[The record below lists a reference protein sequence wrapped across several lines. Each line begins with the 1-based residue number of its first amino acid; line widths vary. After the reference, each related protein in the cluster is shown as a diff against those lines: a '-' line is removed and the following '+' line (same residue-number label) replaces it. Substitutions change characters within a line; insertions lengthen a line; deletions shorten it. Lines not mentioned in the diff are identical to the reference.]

1 MHRPT
6 LRIPSAIATI
16 LLAATGA
23 DASAA
28 GDRVS
33 APAVAQDLLAA
44 EQQGLVEVRFIPVD
58 SRSAN
63 VVVTNRADRPLT
75 LRLPGTFA
83 GAPVLAQQFGA
94 APVGFAGAGMNA
106 GPQNVAGGGM
116 QNAGMGIGNPVGGG
130 GPFSL
135 PPERT
140 RTLRVPTVC
149 LEHGKREPTPRVP
162 YRMVSLASCASDQR
176 LPYVMEGLASGR
188 LSQQVAQA
196 ATWHIASGLSWEQLA
211 AEKIDMAGGDPDVP
225 TFSPAELIAARQ
237 VVEQAA
243 VAVRQSGEAEA
254 SRATTDTAAR

>member
-1 MHRPT
+1 MHPT
-6 LRIPSAIATI
+6 LRIQSAIVGI
-16 LLAATGA
+16 LLATTGA
-23 DASAA
+23 AHAA
-28 GDRVS
+28 GDRVA
-33 APAVAQDLLAA
+33 APAAAQDLLTA
-44 EQQGLVEVRFIPVD
+44 EQQGLVEVRFIPLD

-106 GPQNVAGGGM
+106 MPQNVAGGGM
-116 QNAGMGIGNPVGGG
+116 QNAGMGIGQPVGGG

-149 LEHGKREPTPRVP
+149 LEHGKREPTPRVA
-162 YRMVSLASCASDQR
+162 YRLVSLASCASDPR
-176 LPYVMEGLASGR
+176 LPFVMEGLASGR
-188 LSQQVAQA
+188 FPQQVAQA

-211 AEKIDMAGGDPDVP
+211 AERIDMAGGDPDVP
-225 TFSPAELIAARQ
+225 KFSPAELAAARQ
-237 VVEQAA
+237 VVEHAAAAARQA
-243 VAVRQSGEAEA
+243 GEAEE
-254 SRATTDTAAR
+254 SRATADTAAR